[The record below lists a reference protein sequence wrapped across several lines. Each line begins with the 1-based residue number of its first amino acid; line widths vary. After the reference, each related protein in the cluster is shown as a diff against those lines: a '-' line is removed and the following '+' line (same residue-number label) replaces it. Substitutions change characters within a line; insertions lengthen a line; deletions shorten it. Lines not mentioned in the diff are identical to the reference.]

1 MADEQVT
8 RRPQQIVLDLK
19 WTEDGQQRRELFG
32 PWAQDGDPETD
43 EGRMSHLM
51 AAHRFLREWA
61 SVNNPDAKA
70 WADLG
75 AATEIT
81 PDQRTRLAAL
91 LREGTTIPAV
101 ARELGVTPWNAR
113 CLIERLK
120 TEGLIRK
127 EGDRRRDR
135 DHSGLPGRVA
145 QGALRLGP
153 RRGGSRPR
161 WC

>member
-70 WADLG
+70 D
-75 AATEIT
+75 ATVIIVND
-81 PDQRTRLAAL
+81 PDEWR
-91 LREGTTIPAV
+91 RE
-101 ARELGVTPWNAR
+101 
-113 CLIERLK
+113 
-120 TEGLIRK
+120 
-127 EGDRRRDR
+127 
-135 DHSGLPGRVA
+135 HSG
-145 QGALRLGP
+145 
-153 RRGGSRPR
+153 
-161 WC
+161 